1 LRVFDWSFGPQI
13 QIYYLVAAWTLIAV
27 IAMYALTR
35 TPLGR
40 MCNAVRDNPERVQFV
55 GYDPHVVRYLA
66 FCFSGFFAGIAG
78 ALAAINFE
86 IANSAYLGAVQSGTV
101 LFATYIGGVGFF
113 IGPIVG
119 AIFVTLLSLGLS
131 DLTPVWQLY
140 FGLIFIAVVV
150 FAPGG
155 ITGLLMMHRPL
166 LKAGTLSKVLP
177 SYLIAFVPTLAMIA
191 GLILAIEVT
200 VHYTVNPGDDSHI
213 KAFGVNFDAASPY
226 IWAMAAIL
234 MIGGFLVA
242 RKTWTWVGHAW
253 DEATTMTREQGV
265 AA

>member
-1 LRVFDWSFGPQI
+1 
-13 QIYYLVAAWTLIAV
+13 
-27 IAMYALTR
+27 
-35 TPLGR
+35 
-40 MCNAVRDNPERVQFV
+40 
-55 GYDPHVVRYLA
+55 
-66 FCFSGFFAGIAG
+66 
-78 ALAAINFE
+78 
-86 IANSAYLGAVQSGTV
+86 
-101 LFATYIGGVGFF
+101 
-113 IGPIVG
+113 
-119 AIFVTLLSLGLS
+119 
-131 DLTPVWQLY
+131 VWQLY

-191 GLILAIEVT
+191 GLILAIEIT

-226 IWAMAAIL
+226 VWAMAAIL

>member
-1 LRVFDWSFGPQI
+1 
-13 QIYYLVAAWTLIAV
+13 
-27 IAMYALTR
+27 
-35 TPLGR
+35 
-40 MCNAVRDNPERVQFV
+40 
-55 GYDPHVVRYLA
+55 
-66 FCFSGFFAGIAG
+66 
-78 ALAAINFE
+78 
-86 IANSAYLGAVQSGTV
+86 
-101 LFATYIGGVGFF
+101 
-113 IGPIVG
+113 
-119 AIFVTLLSLGLS
+119 
-131 DLTPVWQLY
+131 
-140 FGLIFIAVVV
+140 VV

-166 LKAGTLSKVLP
+166 LKTGTLSKVLP
-177 SYLIAFVPTLAMIA
+177 SYLIAFMPTLAMIA
-191 GLILAIEVT
+191 GLILAIETT

-253 DEATTMTREQGV
+253 DEATSMTREEGV